1 MSIEHPQNAS
11 EYPIA
16 FGNVLPAAS
25 QHQSGPFP
33 HLYVSLSD
41 LVAEAIFYHPGIEAH
56 LSELDET
63 EKKSLESILDGKTVG
78 EHFVSVLAEQ
88 ITTMIDSAGYKT
100 IRICLSDADSHEY
113 RSLIGGRFEPEE
125 VNPAMGCRGVSRLVA
140 KHQAQHFSYECEV
153 IRRLRQ
159 QGIPVEI
166 VVPFVRTLSD
176 AAAMID
182 RLAEHGLPRGLNG
195 LKVLYSCDVPSAA
208 LLSERLLHYFDGV
221 VVHVDHLT
229 QFTLGVDKYNEAL
242 SHLCKPESES
252 VTSLIDM
259 VVKSA
264 HRVKKNAVVVIQS
277 FELHPEFQSY
287 AKEKLQ
293 ADVLYTY

>member
-1 MSIEHPQNAS
+1 MSIEHPQYAS

-16 FGNVLPAAS
+16 FGNVFPADS
-25 QHQSGPFP
+25 QQQSDLFS

-41 LVAEAIFYHPGIEAH
+41 LVAETIFYHPGIDAH

-63 EKKSLESILDGKTVG
+63 EKQSLDSILGGKAVS
-78 EHFVSVLAEQ
+78 EHFVAVLTEQ
-88 ITTMIDSAGYKT
+88 IINRIDSADYET

-125 VNPAMGCRGVSRLVA
+125 VNPAMGCRGVSRLVS
-140 KHQAQHFSYECEV
+140 KHQSQHFSLECDV
-153 IRRLRQ
+153 IKQLRTK
-159 QGIPVEI
+159 GIPVEI

-182 RLAEHGLPRGLNG
+182 RLAEQGLPRGLNG

-221 VVHVDHLT
+221 VVHADHLT

-264 HRVKKNAVVVIQS
+264 HRGKKTAAVVIQS
-277 FELHPEFQSY
+277 FELHPEFQIY
-287 AKEKLQ
+287 AKERLQ
-293 ADVLYTY
+293 ADILYTY